1 VKKFCLISIRIYHRT
16 ECIYSKTI
24 NAVEPGTIPASLIN
38 KKDKLNRYEITENH
52 VAALRYAKQIGIH
65 IINMGPTDFMEG
77 KVHLVLGLLW
87 QLVRVSKFLL
97 LLLPVVI
104 IITIIIIISSY
115 YYYYYLLCSY

>member
-1 VKKFCLISIRIYHRT
+1 MKKFCLISIRIYHRT

-38 KKDKLNRYEITENH
+38 KDKLNRYKITENH
-52 VAALRYAKQIGIH
+52 VAALRFAKQIGIH

-87 QLVRVSKFLL
+87 QLVRVSNLLHKHIIRIVISIIVTVSLL
-97 LLLPVVI
+97 LLL
-104 IITIIIIISSY
+104 
-115 YYYYYLLCSY
+115 LLLYHCY